1 QAADPALVA
10 LERAPER
17 CQARVDLLL
26 PLAQPL
32 LRELQ
37 ELAVA
42 RAERLVAQRLER
54 LLEAHPRLVE
64 DSPLLVEALLR
75 LVEPCVRVRAL
86 APLGRDL
93 PPHALELGALL
104 TELSPELVPARL
116 ELGDPDVARAARRGR
131 ARRSAWRRRPTRH
144 KRRGTAR
151 RPRAWPQGRRFPR
164 QCRQTA
170 LKPQGAQTLASR
182 RSRQSPDIRL
192 WQSAKS
198 NFTGSAAST
207 AASRPVISSAMRQ
220 LRERRRVSPIERLMF
235 SMCVSI
241 GITRREGETEGHS
254 PRSGGSRRTIQRRQR
269 LSRLHGPPSDGSG
282 NRCR

>member
-1 QAADPALVA
+1 ELLAQARQPLDLALEAAVRLVARLLQAADPALVA

-26 PLAQPL
+26 PLPQPL

-54 LLEAHPRLVE
+54 LLETHPRLVE

-104 TELSPELVPARL
+104 TELPPELVPARL
-116 ELGDPDVARAARRGR
+116 ELGDPGGGGAAPGGAGGGEVRGGGAPR
-131 ARRSAWRRRPTRH
+131 DTGAEEQRDAH
-144 KRRGTAR
+144 ERG
-151 RPRAWPQGRRFPR
+151 
-164 QCRQTA
+164 
-170 LKPQGAQTLASR
+170 LKHAVPPA
-182 RSRQSPDIRL
+182 
-192 WQSAKS
+192 
-198 NFTGSAAST
+198 
-207 AASRPVISSAMRQ
+207 
-220 LRERRRVSPIERLMF
+220 
-235 SMCVSI
+235 
-241 GITRREGETEGHS
+241 
-254 PRSGGSRRTIQRRQR
+254 SGGRS
-269 LSRLHGPPSDGSG
+269 P
-282 NRCR
+282 